1 MADTNSLTH
10 DNHASHV
17 QFIEGAQ
24 IQALPAPIFK
34 RALAYC
40 CDIGM
45 VSVLLYGLYFA
56 LIFIFAIGFGVF
68 AATGLFESLKVWAE
82 TSLESGNLG
91 QMILLFILGF
101 LFLLLIYAVLI
112 GPFHAYF
119 IYYEYKQQST
129 PGKRVFG
136 LRVIALDRPNLS
148 MKDVILREM
157 MRHFEASLILPGL
170 ISMLATKKSQR
181 LGDLMTGT
189 MVVHTPK
196 DERKSDYLYLD
207 EDSFRSLND
216 QLTPTQVLEPV
227 HCKAFLKQVFPVFV
241 SKLADESQALE
252 TLARAES
259 IYTQYYQAN
268 QTLDLTGI
276 AAKENFLRF
285 HAQRCFDYVNKL

>member
-1 MADTNSLTH
+1 MSDTQSSAENS
-10 DNHASHV
+10 SHI

-34 RALAYC
+34 RILAYC

-45 VSVLLYGLYFA
+45 VSVLLYGLYVALAFA
-56 LIFIFAIGFGVF
+56 FAIGVGVF
-68 AATGLFESLKVWAE
+68 AATGLFDSLKTW
-82 TSLESGNLG
+82 TQNSLEGGNLG

-101 LFLLLIYAVLI
+101 LFLVLLYAILI

-119 IYYEYKQQST
+119 IYYEHKQQTT
-129 PGKRVFG
+129 PGKKVFG

-157 MRHFEASLILPGL
+157 MRHFEASLILPAL

-189 MVVHTPK
+189 MVVYTPK
-196 DERKSDYLYLD
+196 DERKSDFLYLD

-216 QLTPTQVLEPV
+216 QLTPTQILEPL
-227 HCKAFLKQVFPVFV
+227 HTKAFLKQVFPVFV
-241 SKLADESQALE
+241 SKLADENQKQE
-252 TLARAES
+252 TLARAQS
-259 IYTQYYQAN
+259 VLDQYYQIN
-268 QTLDLTGI
+268 ESFDLTKNS
-276 AAKENFLRF
+276 AKENFLRF